1 VHNAR
6 LHCGQRKDRADRLR
20 KSLEPVDDGN
30 QDVGDAAS
38 FEFVHHLEPK
48 LGALGLLD
56 PQPEHL
62 FFALDVKGER
72 DIDGFVA
79 DQTFVANLDPQRVKE
94 NHWVD
99 RIERPALPFPH
110 LLEHGIGDPADQIGG
125 NFHVVQLLQMR
136 LDLADRETPGIE
148 ADDPVVE
155 TVEPGLT
162 PSLRWGRLFAT
173 SCGSKLPLRS
183 RGTAISMAPSSP
195 ITVLLEKPFRLLPLP
210 PPAGSPFS

>member
-38 FEFVHHLEPK
+38 FEFVHHLETK

-79 DQTFVANLDPQRVKE
+79 DQTFVAHLDPQRVKE

-99 RIERPALPFPH
+99 RVERPALPSPH
-110 LLEHGIGDPADQIGG
+110 LLEHGI
-125 NFHVVQLLQMR
+125 
-136 LDLADRETPGIE
+136 
-148 ADDPVVE
+148 
-155 TVEPGLT
+155 
-162 PSLRWGRLFAT
+162 
-173 SCGSKLPLRS
+173 K
-183 RGTAISMAPSSP
+183 
-195 ITVLLEKPFRLLPLP
+195 
-210 PPAGSPFS
+210 